1 MLKESLNK
9 WLKIDPIEIIKQI
22 LSDRAIISLIEDAN
36 HQQLFKD
43 NQDSEGKDLIYK
55 KGGREYYSYS
65 ERYYELLD
73 GVKKNGISFN
83 VGDPYTIAN
92 TGDFY
97 RSLTVKIDDLI
108 EFDADPIKTDENG
121 NVTNLFEAFG
131 EDILGLNEENLQQL
145 IKIVKDKL
153 IVEILKKVQ

>member
-1 MLKESLNK
+1 M
-9 WLKIDPIEIIKQI
+9 IIRQI

-36 HQQLFKD
+36 QQQLFKD
-43 NQDSEGKDLIYK
+43 NEDSEGKKLIYRVGDK
-55 KGGREYYSYS
+55 EYYGYS
-65 ERYYELLD
+65 AFYYNLLK
-73 GVKKNGISFN
+73 GTKKNGISFN

-131 EDILGLNEENLQQL
+131 EDILGLNEENLQKL
-145 IKIVKDKL
+145 IEIVKDKL

>member
-9 WLKIDPIEIIKQI
+9 WLKIDPIAIIRQI
-22 LSDRAIISLIEDAN
+22 LSDRAILNWIEEAN
-36 HQQLFKD
+36 RNQLFKD
-43 NQDSEGKDLIYK
+43 NEDSEGKKLIYRVD
-55 KGGREYYSYS
+55 GREYYSYS
-65 ERYYELLD
+65 ELYYKKLN

-83 VGDPYTIAN
+83 IGDPYTIAN

-97 RSLTVKIDDLI
+97 RSLTIKIDDLI

-131 EDILGLNEENLQQL
+131 EDILGLNEENLQKL
-145 IKIVKDKL
+145 IEIVKDKL